1 MNPKTLGEFKTN
13 LSVDED
19 LTVQA
24 DEGLI
29 SLTLTAACL
38 PPIRR
43 IPFKKNTCFAGARIQ
58 PTNQSGAPENQSKQ
72 PPKDVASSLPHS
84 TTFACEVV

>member
-1 MNPKTLGEFKTN
+1 MSLKHGRRQHGTLSHSGYVW
-13 LSVDED
+13 LV
-19 LTVQA
+19 
-24 DEGLI
+24 
-29 SLTLTAACL
+29 TAACL

>member
-1 MNPKTLGEFKTN
+1 MNPKALGEFKTN

-38 PPIRR
+38 PPVRR
-43 IPFKKNTCFAGARIQ
+43 IPFLKKHLFCRC
-58 PTNQSGAPENQSKQ
+58 S
-72 PPKDVASSLPHS
+72 
-84 TTFACEVV
+84 